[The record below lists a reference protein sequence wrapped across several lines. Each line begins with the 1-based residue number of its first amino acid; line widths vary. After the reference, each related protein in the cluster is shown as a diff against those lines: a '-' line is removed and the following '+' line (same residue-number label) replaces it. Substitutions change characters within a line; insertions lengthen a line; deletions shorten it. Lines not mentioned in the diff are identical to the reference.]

1 MPRPF
6 TPAPYH
12 HTEQLCFKHLNRHE
26 LFVFPA
32 TPTTPFMGPYMK
44 LSARRYVAVR
54 ITGSLKLIPHIDS
67 GAIVHRIGS
76 VNACVSDR
84 VSDYR

>member
-1 MPRPF
+1 MSRPF

-12 HTEQLCFKHLNRHE
+12 HTEQLRFKHLNRRD

-32 TPTTPFMGPYMK
+32 SSTTPFMGPYMK

-54 ITGSLKLIPHIDS
+54 ITGSLKLTPHIDA
-67 GAIVHRIGS
+67 GAIVHHIGS